1 MEKQNRIQ
9 SEKHFKLLIFLV
21 AIAALSGL
29 IIGSAY
35 ISSGNIFLANSLEQ
49 TSQSPQIQI
58 FSPQQNGTYQ
68 TTNVP
73 LNITANNA
81 TAKIAYSLD
90 GAENVTFNEN
100 VTATP
105 SLTKGVHNL
114 TVYAFDNE
122 GKVDCTKLT
131 FNIDIPYPPDF
142 KLTMVQ
148 VQQAIAYFEARG
160 LEVQILDTSKP
171 QNCLYADSV
180 YLESR
185 EALADCAIAKGI
197 NVIYEVL
204 DLNTNYVDFNVNYY
218 NHSPLPTVYCYS
230 ATLY

>member
-1 MEKQNRIQ
+1 M
-9 SEKHFKLLIFLV
+9 KHKLLIFPML
-21 AIAALSGL
+21 IALLSGL
-29 IIGSAY
+29 ILVAAY
-35 ISSGNIFLANSLEQ
+35 NSSNNALKVDSLVQ
-49 TSQSPQIQI
+49 TPQSPQLQI
-58 FSPQQNGTYQ
+58 FSPEQNGTYQ

-81 TAKIAYSLD
+81 TARITYSLD

-100 VTATP
+100 VTATS

-122 GKVDCTKLT
+122 GKVGDCKNVT
-131 FNIDIPYPPDF
+131 FNIDIPYPPAL
-142 KLTMVQ
+142 KLTMDQ
-148 VQQAIAYFEARG
+148 VQEVIAYFEARG

-180 YLESR
+180 HIESK

-204 DLNTNYVDFNVNYY
+204 DLNTNYIGFNVNYY
-218 NHSPLPTVYCYS
+218 NNSPLPTVYYYS